1 MKSAHEKL
9 TVYAP
14 IHNNKHEIKWRFD
27 EKEPTTPESYK
38 FSIDPYLES
47 RQTDEILRM
56 CQSSLKTNNIV
67 SQLTFNHEKFNTI
80 QNFQN
85 NQRLIRFLYIEK
97 KSTHI
102 RHPMR
107 HTRQSISRIFYI
119 SLWNKNDR
127 FVRYENKI

>member
-67 SQLTFNHEKFNTI
+67 SQLTFNHKKFNTI

-97 KSTHI
+97 KIYAHSTSHA
-102 RHPMR
+102 P
-107 HTRQSISRIFYI
+107 
-119 SLWNKNDR
+119 
-127 FVRYENKI
+127 